1 MIREIVWYGD
11 NILKEM
17 SSPVDKVDGE
27 IITLIDDMF
36 ETMYNANGV
45 GLSAVQIGVLK
56 SVITVG
62 FDEDDGDSVKIAL
75 INPEIIE
82 YSDEEECGEEG
93 CLSVPD
99 IRDDVFRSIT
109 IKVKYLD
116 IEGNEKIL
124 EASDFF
130 ARVLQHEIDHING
143 IMFIDRL
150 EPHQKK
156 IHKKELKD
164 IRIQNQNRVNKKSLK
179 EWKIFYLI

>member
-17 SSPVDKVDGE
+17 SSSVDKIDCE
-27 IITLIDDMF
+27 IKTLIDDMF
-36 ETMYNANGV
+36 ETMRNANGV
-45 GLSAVQIGVLK
+45 GLSAVQIGILK

-62 FDEDDGDSVKIAL
+62 FNDDDENSVEIAL
-75 INPEIIE
+75 INAEIIE

-93 CLSVPD
+93 CLSVPN
-99 IRDDVFRSIT
+99 IMDDVFRSTT

-116 IEGNEKIL
+116 IEGVENIL
-124 EASDFF
+124 EVSDFF
-130 ARVLQHEIDHING
+130 ARVLQHEIDHTNG
-143 IMFIDRL
+143 IIFIDRL

-164 IRIQNQNRVNKKSLK
+164 LRLQSKNRDNKKSLK
-179 EWKIFYLI
+179 E

>member
-11 NILKEM
+11 NILREI
-17 SSPVDKVDGE
+17 SPPVDKVDGE
-27 IITLIDDMF
+27 IEILIDDMF
-36 ETMYNANGV
+36 ETMYDANGV

-62 FDEDDGDSVKIAL
+62 FNEDDGHSIEIAL

-82 YSDEEECGEEG
+82 YSDEEENGEEG
-93 CLSVPD
+93 CLSIPD
-99 IRDDVFRSIT
+99 VRDDVFRSIT

-116 IEGNEKIL
+116 TEGNEKTL

-130 ARVLQHEIDHING
+130 ARVLQHEIDHVNG
-143 IMFIDRL
+143 ILFIDRL

-156 IHKKELKD
+156 THKKELKD
-164 IRIQNQNRVNKKSLK
+164 IRLQSQNRANKESLR
-179 EWKIFYLI
+179 